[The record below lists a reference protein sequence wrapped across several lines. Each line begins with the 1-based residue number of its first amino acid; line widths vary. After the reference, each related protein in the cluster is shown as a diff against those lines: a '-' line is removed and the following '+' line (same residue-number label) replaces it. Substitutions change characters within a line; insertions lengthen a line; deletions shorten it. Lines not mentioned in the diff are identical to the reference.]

1 MKKIDT
7 LEILKKLISIDSSN
21 SKSNKQIINFIK
33 RLFKNRAEII
43 EQKYKKDKLDLYN
56 LIIKIKGKSDK
67 NPLIFAGHT
76 DTVNPSNAW
85 NRNPFK
91 PVIEGD
97 KLYGLGT
104 SDMKA
109 GLASMIVAGLES
121 KKPKRDIYLVF
132 DADEEDSGTGGK
144 KVLEIM
150 DTFNIKDAEIIIPE
164 PSTGNITIGQ
174 KACFAL
180 KIETSGKAAHG
191 SKTTYKNNMKNSA
204 IYKAHKIMTE
214 LMKLEKSLDKKKPD
228 NLYGYSTQ
236 NIGQIQGGQ
245 NVNSV
250 ADFCMFTID
259 RRLLPKE
266 DVQKE
271 IQKAKKLIQKT
282 VPDAK
287 ISVQFSGESFS
298 AKQSDK
304 LVKKIAN
311 LAHKAFAKKKFEVSY
326 GWNEAA
332 IFSKYG
338 KVVIFGPGI
347 HEQCHQPD
355 EYTSID
361 LLEKYTDIY
370 KKIMQ
375 F

>member
-1 MKKIDT
+1 
-7 LEILKKLISIDSSN
+7 
-21 SKSNKQIINFIK
+21 
-33 RLFKNRAEII
+33 
-43 EQKYKKDKLDLYN
+43 
-56 LIIKIKGKSDK
+56 
-67 NPLIFAGHT
+67 
-76 DTVNPSNAW
+76 
-85 NRNPFK
+85 
-91 PVIEGD
+91 
-97 KLYGLGT
+97 
-104 SDMKA
+104 
-109 GLASMIVAGLES
+109 
-121 KKPKRDIYLVF
+121 
-132 DADEEDSGTGGK
+132 K

-150 DTFNIKDAEIIIPE
+150 DTFDIKDAEIIISE

-180 KIETSGKAAHG
+180 KIETRGKTAHG
-191 SKTTYKNNMKNSA
+191 SKTTYKNNLKNSA
-204 IYKAHKIMTE
+204 IYKAHKIMAE
-214 LMKLEKSLDKKKPD
+214 LMKLEANLAKKKPD

-266 DVQKE
+266 DVKKE
-271 IQKAKKLIQKT
+271 ITQAKKLIQKT

-287 ISVQFSGESFS
+287 ISVQFQGDSFS
-298 AKQSDK
+298 AKQSDN
-304 LVKKIAN
+304 LVKKIAD
-311 LAHKAFAKKKFEVSY
+311 LAHKTFGKKKFSVSF

-347 HEQCHQPD
+347 HDQCHQPN
-355 EYTSID
+355 EYTSIK
-361 LLEKYTDIY
+361 LLEKYTEIY